1 MSGVAGSEKGATS
14 TGRASQSDRD
24 RRRSDRI
31 LLTIPIIVEGV
42 GPDGKVFSETTRT
55 LVINRQGARIQLSR
69 QVSAGTLLRIKLVS
83 ASRQAEFRVI
93 GPTRPLTHQGGE
105 WGVECVDQAVNLWG
119 IGFPPLTEKE
129 AQASALLECRDCHS
143 VNLTRLTLMENEV
156 LTESGLLTK
165 ECKRC
170 GRPTSWGYTEQS
182 VGAPLPG
189 QEAEPSINEV
199 VDSQPAV
206 ANRRAHRRIALK
218 LPVRL
223 RSFYGT
229 EELAQTENVSKGGL
243 CFISDKTYRIGE
255 VLLVTC
261 PYDKAAANIEVRSI
275 VVRRREMQGTNRSV
289 YGVRYEK

>member
-1 MSGVAGSEKGATS
+1 MSGVAGSENGAAA
-14 TGRASQSDRD
+14 GRASPSDRD

-31 LLTIPIIVEGV
+31 LLTIPIIVEGL
-42 GPDGKVFSETTRT
+42 GPDGKEFSETTRT
-55 LVINRQGARIQLSR
+55 LVINRQGARIQLSHR
-69 QVSAGTLLRIKLVS
+69 VSPGTLLRIKLVS
-83 ASRQAEFRVI
+83 ANRQAEFRVI
-93 GPTRPLTHQGGE
+93 GPTRPLSYQGGE
-105 WGVECVDQAVNLWG
+105 WGVECVDKAVNLWG
-119 IGFPPLTEKE
+119 IGFPPSPEKE

-170 GRPTSWGYTEQS
+170 GRLTSWGYTEQS
-182 VGAPLPG
+182 VGVPVPG

-199 VDSQPAV
+199 VDSQAV
-206 ANRRAHRRIALK
+206 GANRRAHRRVALK

-243 CFISDKTYRIGE
+243 CFISDKTYQIGE
-255 VLLVTC
+255 VLLV
-261 PYDKAAANIEVRSI
+261 I
-275 VVRRREMQGTNRSV
+275 
-289 YGVRYEK
+289 